1 MTNNDAV
8 VLVID
13 DSPDSLGMLNMALGE
28 VGFTVLVA
36 LSGSQALSI
45 IEKVKPDVI
54 LLDAVMPE
62 MDGFETCRILKIRL
76 VNTPVIFMTGLTDLE
91 HTIAGFDAGGVDYV
105 TKPIK
110 PDEVIARIKVHISN
124 ARMTS
129 RARAALDSTGQH
141 IFSIDDIGNI
151 LWATQQA
158 EELFANIS
166 STSQVKQQFS
176 KELEAWLNRSGEK
189 NDLSFNHF
197 LEPVKIAYIARQ
209 DEFEHLVKISLQR
222 DEPTTDQL
230 IDKLPITKREA
241 DVLLWISLGK
251 SNWEIAQILKIS
263 PRTVNKHL
271 EQVYR
276 KLEVD
281 NRTAAAAIA
290 IKVLNNH

>member
-8 VLVID
+8 VLVVD

-28 VGFTVLVA
+28 AGFTVLVA

-62 MDGFETCRILKIRL
+62 MDGFEACRILKTRL

-129 RARAALDSTGQH
+129 SARAALDSTGQH
-141 IFSIDDIGNI
+141 IFSIDDTGNI

-158 EELFANIS
+158 EELFISIS
-166 STSQVKQQFS
+166 STTEVKKKFS
-176 KELEAWLNRSGEK
+176 KELEAWLSRTDEK
-189 NDLSFNHF
+189 NDLSFKHF
-197 LEPVKIAYIARQ
+197 LEPVKVAYIAKQ
-209 DEFEHLVKISLQR
+209 GDFEHLVKISLQHN
-222 DEPTTDQL
+222 EPTADQL
-230 IDKLPITKREA
+230 VGKLPITKREA

-281 NRTAAAAIA
+281 NRTTAAAIA
-290 IKVLNNH
+290 IKIFNNN